1 MIRTQIRGKKNP
13 ELTVQDFFICL
24 FDRVA
29 YLFSAVLRTMVFLP
43 SQI

>member
-1 MIRTQIRGKKNP
+1 MIRTQIRSKKNP
-13 ELTVQDFFICL
+13 ELTVQDFFVL

-29 YLFSAVLRTMVFLP
+29 YLFSAVFRTMVFLP